1 MFRLE
6 SADKL
11 TQEIVRELII
21 KFRGEELPRLKKL
34 KDYYLNK
41 TAILRRPCVDPSKPN
56 NKVVHPF
63 AQYITDTLVG
73 YFVGEPV
80 SYTSN
85 EDISMLKMIFE
96 YNDEQDENATL
107 AKNCSIYGKAYELIY
122 IDEDGNVRFVALD
135 PREVIPVYG
144 TSLDN
149 ELIGAVRFY
158 MNRNLVFGV
167 DEMIVEVYTDKEI
180 IRYKTSDAVADLH
193 LLDRKQHAFNDVP
206 IVEYRNN
213 DDCYGD
219 YEGVIPLIDAYDT
232 LVSDDLND
240 FEYFVDA
247 YLALYGYTAE
257 PEDIAKMKQ
266 QRVLLMDNDSK
277 AEWLVKKGDSHGIE
291 TTKER
296 LERDIHKF
304 SKTPNIND
312 KNFGGNASGVA
323 MKYKLLGTE
332 NIASIKERKFKK
344 GLQRR
349 LELISGILSI
359 LSRPSFD
366 WLGVD
371 ITFTRNIPINEDD
384 VANMIKNLNGIV
396 SKKTLVSQLPF
407 VEDADKEMNQLNQEL
422 KQSIFFANPQL
433 EEKEE
438 TTE

>member
-21 KFRGEELPRLKKL
+21 KFRGEDLPRLKKL

-96 YNDEQDENATL
+96 YNDEQDENVTI

-149 ELIGAVRFY
+149 ELIGAIRFY

-193 LLDRKQHAFNDVP
+193 LLDRKQHGFNDVP

-219 YEGVIPLIDAYDT
+219 YEGVMSLIDAYDT

-277 AEWLVKKGDSHGIE
+277 AEWLVKKGDSQGVE

-312 KNFGGNASGVA
+312 KNFGGNTSGVA

-349 LELISGILSI
+349 LELISGILSV

-366 WLGVD
+366 WMGVD

-384 VANMIKNLNGIV
+384 VASMIKNLNGIV

-407 VEDADKEMNQLNQEL
+407 VEDVDQEMEQLNQEL

>member
-6 SADKL
+6 SGDKL
-11 TQEIVRELII
+11 THEMIRELIL

-73 YFVGEPV
+73 YFVGEPIT
-80 SYTSN
+80 YTSN
-85 EDISMLKMIFE
+85 EDITNLKMIFE
-96 YNDEQDENATL
+96 YNDEQDENVTL

-149 ELIGAVRFY
+149 ELVGAIRFY
-158 MNRNLVFGV
+158 MNRDLVSGL
-167 DEMIVEVYTDKEI
+167 DEMIIEVYTDKEI
-180 IRYKTSDAVADLH
+180 VRYKTNDTVADLQF
-193 LLDRKQHAFNDVP
+193 LDYKQHGFNDVP

-219 YEGVIPLIDAYDT
+219 YEGVITLIDAYDT

-277 AEWLVKKGDSHGIE
+277 AEWLVKKGDSQGVE

-312 KNFGGNASGVA
+312 KNFGGNTSGVA

-349 LELISGILSI
+349 LELISGILSV

-366 WLGVD
+366 WMGVD
-371 ITFTRNIPINEDD
+371 ITFTRNIPINEED

-407 VEDADKEMNQLNQEL
+407 VEDIDQEMEQLNQEL

-438 TTE
+438 ITE

>member
-21 KFRGEELPRLKKL
+21 KFRGEDLPRLKKL

-96 YNDEQDENATL
+96 YNDEQDENVTL

-122 IDEDGNVRFVALD
+122 IDEDGYVRFMALD

-149 ELIGAVRFY
+149 ELIAAVRFY

-180 IRYKTSDAVADLH
+180 VKYKTNDAVTDLH
-193 LLDRKQHAFNDVP
+193 LLDRKQHGFNDVP

-219 YEGVIPLIDAYDT
+219 YEGVMSLIDAYDT

-277 AEWLVKKGDSHGIE
+277 AEWLVKKGDSQGVE

-312 KNFGGNASGVA
+312 KNFGGNTSGVA

-349 LELISGILSI
+349 LELISGILSV

-366 WLGVD
+366 WMGVD

-384 VANMIKNLNGIV
+384 VASMIKNLNGIV

-407 VEDADKEMNQLNQEL
+407 VEDVDQEMEQLNQEL

>member
-11 TQEIVRELII
+11 TKEMVRELII
-21 KFRGEELPRLKKL
+21 RFRGEDLPRLKKL

-41 TAILRRPCVDPSKPN
+41 TAILCRPCVDPSKPN

-85 EDISMLKMIFE
+85 EDISHLKMILE
-96 YNDEQDENATL
+96 YNDEQDENVTI

-122 IDEDGNVRFVALD
+122 IDEDGIVRFVALD

-149 ELIGAVRFY
+149 ELVGAVRFY
-158 MNRNLVFGV
+158 MNTDLVFGV

-180 IRYKTSDAVADLH
+180 IRYKTGDAVADLH
-193 LLDRKQHAFNDVP
+193 FLDCKQHGFNSVP

-219 YEGVIPLIDAYDT
+219 YEGVMALIDAYDT

-277 AEWLVKKGDSHGIE
+277 AEWLVKKGDSQGIE

-312 KNFGGNASGVA
+312 KYFGGNTSGVA

-349 LELISGILSI
+349 LELISGILSV

-366 WLGVD
+366 WMGVD

-384 VANMIKNLNGIV
+384 VADMIKSLNGIV
-396 SKKTLVSQLPF
+396 SKRTLVSQLPF
-407 VEDADKEMNQLNQEL
+407 VEDVDQEMMQLNQEL

-438 TTE
+438 ITE

>member
-11 TQEIVRELII
+11 TQEMVRELVV
-21 KFRGEELPRLKKL
+21 KFRGEDLPRLKKL

-41 TAILRRPCVDPSKPN
+41 TAILRRLCVDPSKPN

-80 SYTSN
+80 AYSSN
-85 EDISMLKMIFE
+85 ENINDLKMVFE
-96 YNDEQDENATL
+96 YNDEQDENTTI
-107 AKNCSIYGKAYELIY
+107 AKDCSIYGRAWEQVYVDK
-122 IDEDGNVRFVALD
+122 DGNVRFCALD

-149 ELIGAVRFY
+149 ELVAVVRFY
-158 MNRNLVFGV
+158 MNRDLVFGV

-180 IRYKTSDAVADLH
+180 IRYKTGDAVADLH
-193 LLDRKQHAFNDVP
+193 LIDRKQHGFNSVP

-219 YEGVIPLIDAYDT
+219 YEGVISLIDAYDA

-277 AEWLVKKGDSHGIE
+277 AEWLVKNGDSQGVE

-296 LERDIHKF
+296 IERDIHKF
-304 SKTPNIND
+304 SKTPNSND
-312 KNFGGNASGVA
+312 QNFGGNTSGVA

-349 LELISGILSI
+349 LELISNILKK

-366 WLGVD
+366 WLGIE
-371 ITFTRNIPINEDD
+371 ITFTRNIPVNEDD
-384 VANMIKNLNGIV
+384 VSAMVKNLNGIV
-396 SKKTLVSQLPF
+396 SKQTLVAQLPF
-407 VEDADKEMNQLNQEL
+407 VDDPAQEMKQLNNEL
-422 KQSIFFANPQL
+422 KQSIFYANPQL
-433 EEKEE
+433 EQEE
-438 TTE
+438 EVVE

>member
-21 KFRGEELPRLKKL
+21 KFRGEDLPRLKKL

-85 EDISMLKMIFE
+85 EDIANLKMIFE
-96 YNDEQDENATL
+96 YNDEQDENATI
-107 AKNCSIYGKAYELIY
+107 AKNCSIYGKAYELVY
-122 IDEDGNVRFVALD
+122 IDEDGNVRFMALD

-158 MNRNLVFGV
+158 MNRNLVFGI

-193 LLDRKQHAFNDVP
+193 LLDCKQHGFNDVP

-219 YEGVIPLIDAYDT
+219 FEGVMALIDAYDT

-277 AEWLVKKGDSHGIE
+277 AEWLVKKGDSQGVE

-349 LELISGILSI
+349 LELISGILSV

-366 WLGVD
+366 WMGVD
-371 ITFTRNIPINEDD
+371 ITFTRNIPVNEDD
-384 VANMIKNLNGIV
+384 VASMIKNLNGVV

-407 VEDADKEMNQLNQEL
+407 VEDVDQEMEQLNQEL

-438 TTE
+438 ITE

>member
-11 TQEIVRELII
+11 TQEMIRELIVN
-21 KFRGEELPRLKKL
+21 FRGEDLPRLKKL

-56 NKVVHPF
+56 NKVAHPF

-73 YFVGEPV
+73 YFVGEPI

-85 EDISMLKMIFE
+85 EDISNLKMIFE
-96 YNDEQDENATL
+96 YNDEQDENVTL

-122 IDEDGNVRFVALD
+122 IDNDGNVRFVALD
-135 PREVIPVYG
+135 PREVIPIYG

-149 ELIGAVRFY
+149 ELIGAIRFY
-158 MNRNLVFGV
+158 MNRDLVSGV

-180 IRYKTSDAVADLH
+180 IKYKTSDVVADLH
-193 LLDRKQHAFNDVP
+193 LLSRKQHGFDSVP

-219 YEGVIPLIDAYDT
+219 FEGVMSLIDAYDT

-266 QRVLLMDNDSK
+266 QRVLLMDNDSR
-277 AEWLVKKGDSHGIE
+277 AEWLVKKGDSQGVE

-312 KNFGGNASGVA
+312 KYFGGNTSGVA

-349 LELISGILSI
+349 LELISDILSV

-366 WLGVD
+366 WMGVD

-384 VANMIKNLNGIV
+384 VASMIKNLNGIV

-407 VEDADKEMNQLNQEL
+407 VEDVDQEMEQLNQEL
-422 KQSIFFANPQL
+422 KQSIFFANPYL

-438 TTE
+438 TIE

>member
-21 KFRGEELPRLKKL
+21 KFRGEDLPRLKKL

-96 YNDEQDENATL
+96 YNDEQDENVTI

-149 ELIGAVRFY
+149 ELIGAIRFY

-193 LLDRKQHAFNDVP
+193 LLDRKQHGFNDVP

-219 YEGVIPLIDAYDT
+219 YEGVMSLIDAYDT

-277 AEWLVKKGDSHGIE
+277 AEWLVKKGDSQGVE

-312 KNFGGNASGVA
+312 KNFGGNTSGVA

-349 LELISGILSI
+349 LELISGILSV

-366 WLGVD
+366 WMGVD

-384 VANMIKNLNGIV
+384 VASMVKNLNGIV

-407 VEDADKEMNQLNQEL
+407 VEDVDQEMDQLNQEL

>member
-11 TQEIVRELII
+11 TQDMIRELII
-21 KFRGEELPRLKKL
+21 KFRVEGLPRLKKL

-73 YFVGEPV
+73 YFVGEPI

-85 EDISMLKMIFE
+85 EDIANLKMIFE
-96 YNDEQDENATL
+96 YNDEQDENVTI

-122 IDEDGNVRFVALD
+122 IDEDGNVRLVALD

-158 MNRNLVFGV
+158 MNRDLVFGV

-180 IRYKTSDAVADLH
+180 IRYKTGDAVADLH
-193 LLDRKQHAFNDVP
+193 FLDCKQHGFNDVP
-206 IVEYRNN
+206 IIEYRNN

-219 YEGVIPLIDAYDT
+219 YEGVMSLIDAYDI

-277 AEWLVKKGDSHGIE
+277 AEWLVKKGDSQGVE

-304 SKTPNIND
+304 SKTPNTND
-312 KNFGGNASGVA
+312 KNFGGNTSGVA

-349 LELISGILSI
+349 LELISGILSV

-366 WLGVD
+366 WMGTD
-371 ITFTRNIPINEDD
+371 ITFTRNVPINEDD
-384 VANMIKNLNGIV
+384 VADMIKNLNGIV

-407 VEDADKEMNQLNQEL
+407 VEDVDQEMEQLNQEL

>member
-11 TQEIVRELII
+11 TPSMVKELII
-21 KFRGEELPRLKKL
+21 RFRGEDLPRLKKL

-96 YNDEQDENATL
+96 YNDEQDENVTL

-149 ELIGAVRFY
+149 ELIAAVRFY
-158 MNRNLVFGV
+158 TNRNLVFGV

-193 LLDRKQHAFNDVP
+193 LLDRIQHGFNDVP

-219 YEGVIPLIDAYDT
+219 YEGVMSLIDAYDT

-277 AEWLVKKGDSHGIE
+277 AEWLVKKGDSQGVE

-312 KNFGGNASGVA
+312 KNFGGNTSGVA

-349 LELISGILSI
+349 LELISGILSV

-366 WLGVD
+366 WMGVA

-407 VEDADKEMNQLNQEL
+407 VEDVDQEMKQLNQEL

>member
-11 TQEIVRELII
+11 TQEMLRELII
-21 KFRGEELPRLKKL
+21 KFRGEDLPRLKKL

-73 YFVGEPV
+73 YFVGEPI

-85 EDISMLKMIFE
+85 EDIANLKMIFE
-96 YNDEQDENATL
+96 YNDEQDENVTI

-158 MNRNLVFGV
+158 MNRNLVFDV

-193 LLDRKQHAFNDVP
+193 FLDHKQHGFNDVP

-219 YEGVIPLIDAYDT
+219 YEGVMSLIDAYDT

-277 AEWLVKKGDSHGIE
+277 AEWLVKKGDSQGVE

-304 SKTPNIND
+304 SKTPNTND
-312 KNFGGNASGVA
+312 KNFGGNTSGVA

-349 LELISGILSI
+349 LELISGILSV

-366 WLGVD
+366 WMGTD
-371 ITFTRNIPINEDD
+371 ITFTRNVPINEDD
-384 VANMIKNLNGIV
+384 VADMIKNLNGIV

-407 VEDADKEMNQLNQEL
+407 VEDVDLEMEQLNQEL

>member
-21 KFRGEELPRLKKL
+21 KFRGEDLPRLKKL

-96 YNDEQDENATL
+96 YNDEQDENVTI

-149 ELIGAVRFY
+149 ELIGAIRFY

-193 LLDRKQHAFNDVP
+193 LLDRKQHGFNDVP

-219 YEGVIPLIDAYDT
+219 YEGVMSLIDAYDT

-277 AEWLVKKGDSHGIE
+277 AEWLVKKGDSQGVE

-312 KNFGGNASGVA
+312 KNFGGNTSGVA

-349 LELISGILSI
+349 LELISGILSV

-366 WLGVD
+366 WMGVD

-384 VANMIKNLNGIV
+384 VASMVKNLNGIV

-407 VEDADKEMNQLNQEL
+407 VEDVDQEMEQLNQEL

>member
-122 IDEDGNVRFVALD
+122 IDEDGYVRFMALD

-144 TSLDN
+144 TSIDN

-193 LLDRKQHAFNDVP
+193 LLDCKQHGFNDVP
-206 IVEYRNN
+206 IIEYRNN

-219 YEGVIPLIDAYDT
+219 YEGVMSLIDAYDT

-277 AEWLVKKGDSHGIE
+277 AEWLVKKGDSQGVE

-312 KNFGGNASGVA
+312 KNFGGNTSGVA

-349 LELISGILSI
+349 LELISGILSV

-366 WLGVD
+366 WMGVD

-384 VANMIKNLNGIV
+384 VASMIKNLNGIV

-407 VEDADKEMNQLNQEL
+407 VEDVDQEMEQLNQEL

-438 TTE
+438 ITE

>member
-6 SADKL
+6 SSDKL
-11 TQEIVRELII
+11 TQEVVRELVI
-21 KFRGEELPRLKKL
+21 KFRGEDLPRLKKL
-34 KDYYLNK
+34 KDYYMNK

-56 NKVVHPF
+56 NKIVHPF

-80 SYTSN
+80 TYTSN
-85 EDISMLKMIFE
+85 EEIANLKMIFE
-96 YNDEQDENATL
+96 YNDEQDENTTI
-107 AKNCSIYGKAYELIY
+107 AKNCSIYGKAYELVY
-122 IDEDGNVRFVALD
+122 IDNSGNVRFVALD

-144 TSLDN
+144 STLDN

-158 MNRNLVFGV
+158 MNRDLVFGV

-180 IRYKTSDAVADLH
+180 IRYKTGDAVADLH
-193 LLDRKQHAFNDVP
+193 FLDRKQHGFNSVP

-219 YEGVIPLIDAYDT
+219 FEGVMTLIDAYDA

-277 AEWLVKKGDSHGIE
+277 AEWLVKKGDSQGVE

-304 SKTPNIND
+304 SKTPNNND
-312 KNFGGNASGVA
+312 KNFGGNTSGVA

-332 NIASIKERKFKK
+332 NIASIKERKLKK

-349 LELISGILSI
+349 LELISGILSV

-366 WLGVD
+366 WMGVD

-396 SKKTLVSQLPF
+396 SKETLASQLPF
-407 VEDADKEMNQLNQEL
+407 VEDAEEEMKKLNQEL

>member
-21 KFRGEELPRLKKL
+21 KFRGEDLPRLKKL

-41 TAILRRPCVDPSKPN
+41 TAILRRPYVDPSKPN

-85 EDISMLKMIFE
+85 EDILNLKMIFE
-96 YNDEQDENATL
+96 YNDEQDENVTL

-122 IDEDGNVRFVALD
+122 IDEDGNVRFMALD

-193 LLDRKQHAFNDVP
+193 FLDCKQHGFNDVP

-219 YEGVIPLIDAYDT
+219 YEGVMSLIDAYDT

-257 PEDIAKMKQ
+257 AEDIAKMKQ

-277 AEWLVKKGDSHGIE
+277 AEWLVKKGDSQGVE

-312 KNFGGNASGVA
+312 KNFGGNTSGVA

-349 LELISGILSI
+349 LELISGILSV

-366 WLGVD
+366 WMGID

-384 VANMIKNLNGIV
+384 VASMIKNLNGIV

-407 VEDADKEMNQLNQEL
+407 VEDADQEMEQLNQEL

-433 EEKEE
+433 EEREE